1 MTNKNPRRRTRQN
14 TEVAT
19 EVASK
24 EKEVASLRH
33 TKSLNTKLKP
43 LTMKDHPTT
52 VATALTSGSK
62 AQETNQLGEVE
73 ETRVMG
79 IEILIAKAIETSSKR
94 KGMNNLIV
102 DREIQG
108 LIKGTEVEAVETQT
122 EESTWL
128 SREVIILT
136 SENNHRM
143 NTSTTLDSK
152 TPNKRD
158 QAMLAKQISASKLD
172 NKGFPSR
179 ETQTPT
185 PEEWEW
191 FIAIM
196 GADAIKYILA

>member
-1 MTNKNPRRRTRQN
+1 M
-14 TEVAT
+14 
-19 EVASK
+19 ASK

-33 TKSLNTKLKP
+33 TKSQNIKVRP
-43 LTMKDHPTT
+43 LTMKAHQTT

-62 AQETNQLGEVE
+62 AQETKQLGEVE
-73 ETRVMG
+73 ETRAMG

-94 KGMNNLIV
+94 KGVNNLSV

-108 LIKGTEVEAVETQT
+108 RTKGTEVEVVEILTG
-122 EESTWL
+122 ESTWL
-128 SREVIILT
+128 SKEVIILT

-143 NTSTTLDSK
+143 NTSTTLDTK

-172 NKGFPSR
+172 HKVFPSR

-185 PEEWEW
+185 PGEWVW
-191 FIAIM
+191 FIEIM
-196 GADAIKYILA
+196 GADASKYILA